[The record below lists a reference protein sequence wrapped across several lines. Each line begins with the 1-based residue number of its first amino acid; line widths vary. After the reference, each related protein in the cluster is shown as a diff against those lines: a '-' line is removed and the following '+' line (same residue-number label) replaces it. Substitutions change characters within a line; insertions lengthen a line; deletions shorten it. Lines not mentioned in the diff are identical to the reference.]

1 MIANLKKIVKINI
14 KTTEYKNGQKIKI
27 VNLKIFGI
35 TVSSKTYSYRVKRNI
50 LKGNTIFNY

>member
-1 MIANLKKIVKINI
+1 MINLKKIVKINI

-27 VNLKIFGI
+27 VSLKIFGL
-35 TVSSKTYSYRVKRNI
+35 TVSSKTYSYRVRRNI